1 MPPDTATSGPS
12 GSAPTPAAS
21 ATTTKSISQRLSTL
35 VLSAQFLWFVGHVTT
50 VIQALSYIVLARFG
64 YGGPKNYTKA
74 FYGTLVSYGIIMYK
88 AHGTPQF
95 SGAYLQHLLQD
106 ENTWYLLLAI
116 NWALSKPLL
125 VTLLPYLVFS
135 LFHSLNYFRS
145 EIAPVVLPPA
155 QFPAITP
162 RIQRSIVW
170 FVQSFQTRALRIV
183 AYIEVFA
190 IMPVLVFGIFLGWS
204 SFMAPLLYSRFL
216 VFRYNTSGLT
226 KQAFA
231 ELKARMDAAAAHP
244 RVPPA
249 VKKVYVVVQEKIA
262 EMGEI
267 PARAAAAASAGAQ

>member
-1 MPPDTATSGPS
+1 MPPD
-12 GSAPTPAAS
+12 S
-21 ATTTKSISQRLSTL
+21 ATTGPNGAGPSPAVTSTPTTKTLAQRLSTL

-50 VIQALSYIVLARFG
+50 VIQALSYVVLARFG

-88 AHGTPQF
+88 AHGIPQF

-125 VTLLPYLVFS
+125 VTLLPYVVFS

-145 EIAPVVLPPA
+145 EVAPVVLPPT

-170 FVQSFQTRALRIV
+170 FVQSFQTRALRTV
-183 AYIEVFA
+183 AFIEVFA
-190 IMPVLVFGIFLGWS
+190 IMPVLVVGIFFGWS

-216 VFRYNTSGLT
+216 IFRYHTSGLT

-249 VKKVYVVVQEKIA
+249 VKKMYAVVQEKVA
-262 EMGEI
+262 DMGQM
-267 PARAAAAASAGAQ
+267 PGQPAAAAGAQ